1 VVAVPGLWPDLP
13 RAGELRVDLPA
24 LGFAVFASLLAALL
38 AGGLPAWRAARL
50 DPRAAFLDGPRV
62 TEDRS
67 ARRSRNALVV
77 AEVALT
83 LVLLAGAGLLVRS
96 VAELRGADPGFDAR
110 GVVVAPV
117 FLDGEAY
124 GSGEKSR
131 AYYARLFERLRA
143 IPGVVGVGGAT
154 TLPASPRGPG
164 FDRPVWPAGA
174 EGDERRIRHAA
185 VRMVTPGY
193 FDTLSIPVVAGRA
206 FDERDGPNAPPV
218 LAVSQTLA
226 RALWPAGD
234 AVGRSLVVDYST
246 NGTYPYEVVAVVG
259 DVRFQGPRSE
269 PKAEIYLPH
278 AQRPYLILNVAVRVE
293 DAAGAAAAVR
303 QALHETD
310 PRIPPHGVHLLTDLL
325 GATFARERLA
335 RGLLLGFAAIACLL
349 SALGLYGMLAYRV
362 QQRTA
367 EIGVRLALGASPSRI
382 VREVVREGA
391 RLVVLGAVLGAGGGA
406 LGLRLLRGL
415 LYGVGPADPV
425 AAAGALAVLALVSGL
440 AVLRPAWLAS
450 RLDPARTL
458 RRG

>member
-1 VVAVPGLWPDLP
+1 
-13 RAGELRVDLPA
+13 
-24 LGFAVFASLLAALL
+24 
-38 AGGLPAWRAARL
+38 
-50 DPRAAFLDGPRV
+50 V

-117 FLDGEAY
+117 FLDSSAY
-124 GSGEKSR
+124 GSGDKSR
-131 AYYARLFERLRA
+131 AYYARLFERLRGL
-143 IPGVVGVGGAT
+143 PGVASVGGAT
-154 TLPASPRGPG
+154 TLPTSPLGPD

-174 EGDERRIRHAA
+174 EGDERQVRHAA
-185 VRMVTPGY
+185 VRMVTPDY
-193 FDTLSIPVVAGRA
+193 FATLRIPVVAGRP
-206 FDERDGPNAPPV
+206 FDERDAPAAPRV

-226 RALWPAGD
+226 RALWPEGK

-293 DAAGAAAAVR
+293 GDPAATAAAVR

-310 PRIPPHGVHLLTDLL
+310 PRMPPHGVHPLADLL

-335 RGLLLGFAAIACLL
+335 MGLLLGFAAIACLL

-382 VREVVREGA
+382 VGEVAREGA

-415 LYGVGPADPV
+415 LYGVSPADPV

-450 RLDPARTL
+450 RLDPAQTL